1 MSFKQ
6 PDLPY
11 ALGALQPFLH
21 EEQMNYHY
29 NKHQA
34 AYFAKLNT
42 LLEGKPEANAPLKEV
57 IVAAA
62 AGPGVQQLPP
72 RHGTTISSGTACRPP
87 AAATPRATC

>member
-11 ALGALQPFLH
+11 SLGALQPFLH

-34 AYFAKLNT
+34 AYFANLNKM
-42 LLEGKPEANAPLKEV
+42 LEGKPEANKPITEV
-57 IVAAA
+57 IVEAAPGPLFNNA
-62 AGPGVQQLPP
+62 AQP
-72 RHGTTISSGTACRPP
+72 GTTTSSGTACHPP